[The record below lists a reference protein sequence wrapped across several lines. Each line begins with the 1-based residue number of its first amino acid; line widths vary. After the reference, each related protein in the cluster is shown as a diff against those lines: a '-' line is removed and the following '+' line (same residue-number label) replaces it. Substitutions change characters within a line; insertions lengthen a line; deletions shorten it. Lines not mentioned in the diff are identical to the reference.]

1 MVRLEIVTPEAKTFS
16 DNVDSVVIP
25 GVEGELGVLPMHAPL
40 MTLLEPGE
48 LRVMKNGEETRL
60 AVGEGFVEVTQEK
73 IAVLTDMAV
82 KESDIDESAAE
93 AAIKLPYLSRPDIK
107 EGDECRSGY
116 TARSA
121 ADVRASS
128 SREGPSN
135 RIASALCAFSRD
147 SSTRCAILGQ
157 AARSIRGSGP
167 ARNPLNA
174 RPASA
179 AASSGS
185 RSATTTATPEDSS
198 TRSRWKAARSAGD
211 IRRRVSSVPSSDMP

>member
-82 KESDIDESAAE
+82 KESEIDESAAE
-93 AAIKLPYLSRPDIK
+93 AAIKRAEEAMRSERMS
-107 EGDECRSGY
+107 DE
-116 TARSA
+116 
-121 ADVRASS
+121 
-128 SREGPSN
+128 E
-135 RIASALCAFSRD
+135 
-147 SSTRCAILGQ
+147 Q
-157 AARSIRGSGP
+157 
-167 ARNPLNA
+167 
-174 RPASA
+174 
-179 AASSGS
+179 
-185 RSATTTATPEDSS
+185 ATT
-198 TRSRWKAARSAGD
+198 KAALMRSLALVKVK
-211 IRRRVSSVPSSDMP
+211 RRRQV